1 MMIMMVIMMM
11 VATNYNDMNNS
22 EDKGNVNRDLVLFVY
37 GKRRANSKEK
47 FVEEI

>member
-37 GKRRANSKEK
+37 GKKAGK
-47 FVEEI
+47 FKRKIR